1 MGVDRRTFITS
12 SVPAAGAVAFGLPGG
27 IPLPPGSTDPVESD
41 NLIPQD
47 SLPEKI
53 AALEPMTGSEPPL
66 ITDDERWSRIGKAQR
81 LMAAEGLDGIVML
94 SGTSMLYYTGM
105 SWGRSER
112 TFALL
117 IPREGPP
124 AWVCPAF
131 ERERAA
137 DGIRFGDDIRTW
149 EEHES
154 PYALIASLFA
164 DRGMRTGRIGLEETT
179 RYHVVKGLAGDAPAV
194 EITSADPIT
203 IGCRVKKSPAE
214 IALQR
219 HANQVTITALSAT
232 FGSLEEGLTQR
243 DFSRL
248 LSTAYNRLGYSGGGL
263 VLFGENS
270 AYPHGTSREETIRE
284 GTVVLCDS
292 GTRAG
297 GYTSDI
303 TRTAIFGEPSVT
315 QRRVWTLVKDAQ
327 SAALEAARPGV
338 PAGDVD
344 RAAREVIDRG
354 GYGPGYRYFTH
365 RLGHGIGMDGHEWHY
380 LVEGNPTILEPG
392 MTFSNEPGI
401 YIYGSFGVRLEDIML
416 ITEDGAELYTGQAG
430 TPTDPFIGEAVL
442 S

>member
-1 MGVDRRTFITS
+1 MGVDRRKFITS
-12 SVPAAGAVAFGLPGG
+12 SVPAAGVAALGLSGG
-27 IPLPPGSTDPVESD
+27 IPLPPGSTDPVGSD
-41 NLIPQD
+41 DLIPQED
-47 SLPEKI
+47 LPEKV
-53 AALEPMTGSEPPL
+53 AALESMTDSEPPP
-66 ITDDERWSRIGKAQR
+66 ITDDERGSRRGKARR
-81 LMAAEGLDGIVML
+81 LMSAEGLDGILML
-94 SGTSMLYYTGM
+94 GGTSMLYYADM
-105 SWGRSER
+105 SWGLSER

-117 IPREGPP
+117 IPREGPL

-137 DGIRFGDDIRTW
+137 LGVRIGDEIRTW

-179 RYHVVKGLAGDAPAV
+179 RYHVVKGLAADAPAV

-203 IGCRVKKSPAE
+203 IGCRAVKSPAE

-232 FGSLEEGLTQR
+232 FGSMRSGMTQR
-243 DFSRL
+243 EFSRL
-248 LSTAYNRLGYSGGGL
+248 LSTVYNRLGYSGGGL

-270 AYPHGTSREETIRE
+270 AYPHGTSREESIRE

-303 TRTAIFGEPSVT
+303 TRTAIFGEPSVD
-315 QRRVWTLVKDAQ
+315 QRRVWTLVKEAQ

-338 PAGDVD
+338 PAQDVD
-344 RAAREVIDRG
+344 RAARAVIDRG

-380 LVEGNPTILEPG
+380 LVEGNTMPLEPG

-401 YIYGSFGVRLEDIML
+401 YIHGSFGVRLEDIML